1 LLNLFRHRVETVAM
15 TDHSQTGERDPNRP
29 GQARDAQSSL
39 AASDSIDPDR
49 VLPGEGD
56 YQPLLPGEEPSSQ
69 HVDDVEHWLT
79 VYSELLDFK
88 RFMLDGARLRA
99 NEMRTETARNEVE
112 RTDLRVARA
121 EAERFAARL
130 AYWRGRRD
138 AIKKAQA
145 PI

>member
-1 LLNLFRHRVETVAM
+1 M
-15 TDHSQTGERDPNRP
+15 TDQSHNGELDPDRP

-39 AASDSIDPDR
+39 AASNSVDVDR
-49 VLPGEGD
+49 ILPGERD
-56 YQPLLPGEEPSSQ
+56 FEPLLPGEEPTSQ
-69 HVDDVEHWLT
+69 HIDDVEHWLN

-88 RFMLDGARLRA
+88 RFMLDGASLRA
-99 NEMRTETARNEVE
+99 NEMRTETARDEIE

-138 AIKKAQA
+138 TITKTQAEAAQA
-145 PI
+145 AM